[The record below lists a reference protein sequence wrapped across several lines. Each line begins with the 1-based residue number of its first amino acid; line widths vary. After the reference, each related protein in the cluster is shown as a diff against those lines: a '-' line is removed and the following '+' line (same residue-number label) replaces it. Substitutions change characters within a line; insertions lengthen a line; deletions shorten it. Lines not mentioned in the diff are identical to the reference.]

1 MLNYQ
6 MVTVVSLE
14 SLNKQKGPTWI
25 QHQSDIVWYQLRQQL
40 CVSNWVASSSSSAS
54 SSNWGRSILVLC
66 INIGGNLGPRTT
78 KKKTNKH
85 RVPAAVLC
93 FFLGFGASYRKPRS
107 SVKPQDMWQSH
118 GWLHWSNGSSPWKA
132 QWFSGSFPNWWDG
145 QKSPVEHILDVNSDL
160 ILDLFRPLSL

>member
-1 MLNYQ
+1 MAMLNYQ

-78 KKKTNKH
+78 KKKQTNIAFLL
-85 RVPAAVLC
+85 PALFFFWVSVLHTENPEALWNHKTC
-93 FFLGFGASYRKPRS
+93 GRAMASYTGATAAPHEKPSDSAVVFPTGEMARNHQLNIS
-107 SVKPQDMWQSH
+107 WMSI
-118 GWLHWSNGSSPWKA
+118 LTWSLI
-132 QWFSGSFPNWWDG
+132 SFA
-145 QKSPVEHILDVNSDL
+145 L
-160 ILDLFRPLSL
+160 